1 MKKIITLILCFASCF
16 AFANPITIPS
26 VEKIFEERF
35 ASISEPFYGCIYSIE
50 TYEEEDLYTTK
61 IFLESITVGNA
72 NQQIEI
78 KRIGEFEDL
87 EEGDANF
94 PKIGDCF
101 AYEPRGNFKIDSWS
115 QATYS
120 GYADLYKNDY
130 KVDNNFD
137 KAVLKDKL
145 TIDEYCQD
153 NISYGTQWLEL
164 TGKVKSTEIN
174 MFDNFQTVL
183 LSENG
188 DEIIG
193 IVKEQDWKGNE
204 RVKEQLRSFQIGEV
218 VSVFGYF
225 AIEYPCNYGW
235 QSIFQILEIIDN
247 NDDVSKETSNDGNLS
262 ETSSAE
268 VSSGSITDNPKAID
282 VPNDSNIKR
291 LYTTV
296 VTDLL
301 TVEISHKGGTI
312 INAYLNDFPNE
323 LNSEENF
330 QLLNNTPGSIF
341 HAQSGL
347 IPADQM
353 PTHQSEFTSKRQ
365 EYFLQGDSEL
375 IVPLV
380 WSGENG
386 VQVIKNYHFK
396 PNSYNIEIDYKVSNN
411 GNKDQILANYSQF
424 AFELS
429 ATLNGGLIFTDKG
442 LMDKIH
448 FDEFNTTPKTTSTGG
463 WSAIIHKDFVAA
475 WVPVQ
480 NQKITFSTK
489 KSGRNQYLLTTVN
502 PSYKLAAGTTV
513 IIPKNELYIGP
524 IELFGLQ

>member
-120 GYADLYKNDY
+120 GYADLYKNEY

-183 LSENG
+183 VSENG

-235 QSIFQILEIIDN
+235 QSIFQILEIIDSKNSGTKSEDLTDVVKEVEYYN
-247 NDDVSKETSNDGNLS
+247 NGQKKIEKSYKNGQKHGKLLTWFENGQIWQEENWKNGKLDGKLLTWYPNGNLMG
-262 ETSSAE
+262 EGNYKDGKEHGKWT
-268 VSSGSITDNPKAID
+268 GWFQDGKL
-282 VPNDSNIKR
+282 
-291 LYTTV
+291 LYEKYYK
-296 VTDLL
+296 D
-301 TVEISHKGGTI
+301 G
-312 INAYLNDFPNE
+312 
-323 LNSEENF
+323 
-330 QLLNNTPGSIF
+330 
-341 HAQSGL
+341 
-347 IPADQM
+347 
-353 PTHQSEFTSKRQ
+353 
-365 EYFLQGDSEL
+365 
-375 IVPLV
+375 
-380 WSGENG
+380 
-386 VQVIKNYHFK
+386 
-396 PNSYNIEIDYKVSNN
+396 IEI
-411 GNKDQILANYSQF
+411 
-424 AFELS
+424 E
-429 ATLNGGLIFTDKG
+429 
-442 LMDKIH
+442 
-448 FDEFNTTPKTTSTGG
+448 
-463 WSAIIHKDFVAA
+463 
-475 WVPVQ
+475 
-480 NQKITFSTK
+480 
-489 KSGRNQYLLTTVN
+489 
-502 PSYKLAAGTTV
+502 
-513 IIPKNELYIGP
+513 
-524 IELFGLQ
+524 